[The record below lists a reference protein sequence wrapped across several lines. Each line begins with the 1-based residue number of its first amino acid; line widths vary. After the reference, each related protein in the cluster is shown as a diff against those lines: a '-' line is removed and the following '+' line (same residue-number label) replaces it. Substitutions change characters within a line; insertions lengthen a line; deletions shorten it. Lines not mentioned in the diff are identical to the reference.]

1 MVSSLLGHSGIESR
15 KLTIF
20 AADEDQKLLLYIDYV
35 CAEQAVTLPW
45 DEIAKTMEPRNP
57 SMGEKPMTGEAIK
70 QHLAKLR
77 DHRISEGYDVPPK
90 LDRNARRQAIAG
102 KISLQTPTPTPRK
115 FGVSGGQGKGKVEV
129 EGSVKKESTLLAPIS
144 KAKQKKAEQ
153 AKKAA
158 GAGNDGG
165 KGAAAD
171 GTAVGGKGAT
181 GKRGRR
187 PAIKKDEEHD
197 KGAAVGGA
205 SARQP
210 RHQERKDYSGMAP
223 DAEDSNIKNEPDS
236 ENDLPLLKRRNV
248 SRKSGASKPAVLG
261 LYNDTVRRWNNRGT
275 KTAADEA
282 TAQSAGVER
291 RKEPFIVVPNDS
303 DQDQQSDHDLPKG
316 PQTAPVMSNFAGFTF
331 DRNIN
336 YQGPGP
342 YSAYSVTDQQGI
354 NFGSSWPQQLQS
366 GHPSPMDDTFMP
378 PQTGMYPG
386 PGQPVN
392 LPYGNDSSVVP
403 QTPFTPLA
411 CGNANQQVENDLVG
425 PQTPFTPL
433 AFGNMN
439 QQTSSFDAFTSSPTY
454 GSFSSHTLPGTN
466 FDQSFDPALS
476 NSASRNTS
484 FDSSLV
490 SANDLQDPF
499 GGGNID
505 GSFGGLP
512 AAMPAA
518 NPNNWASATIS
529 HAPATFAGLASLDT
543 GFHQPVDMGGQS
555 LSDYVEPTMPGAG
568 LGISIPQASGDA
580 FHPATMASAD
590 HANVK
595 NELPS
600 SHLSQPAT
608 PFMASGYDLAHQ
620 QDSIDDFAHSLIGH
634 ANLSHIPDNDI
645 SG

>member
-1 MVSSLLGHSGIESR
+1 MSSILGHLRVQSQ
-15 KLTIF
+15 KLTTF

-45 DEIAKTMEPRNP
+45 DDIASTMEPRNP
-57 SMGEKPMTGEAIK
+57 SIGEKPMTGEAIK

-102 KISLQTPTPTPRK
+102 KISLQTPAPTPRK

-129 EGSVKKESTLLAPIS
+129 EGPAKKESTLLAPIS

-158 GAGNDGG
+158 GIGNDGG
-165 KGAAAD
+165 KGPATD
-171 GTAVGGKGAT
+171 GPGVGGKGVT

-187 PAIKKDEEHD
+187 SAIKKDD
-197 KGAAVGGA
+197 DPDSGAAAGGS

-210 RHQERKDYSGMAP
+210 RHPERKNYAGMAP
-223 DAEDSNIKNEPDS
+223 GPEDSNIKNEPDS
-236 ENDLPLLKRRNV
+236 ENDQPLFKRRNV
-248 SRKSGASKPAVLG
+248 ARKSGASKPAVLG

-291 RKEPFIVVPNDS
+291 PKDHFITVPNDS
-303 DQDQQSDHDLPKG
+303 DHDQQSDHDLPKV
-316 PQTAPVMSNFAGFTF
+316 PQTAPIMSNGAEFTF
-331 DRNIN
+331 CRNIN

-342 YSAYSVTDQQGI
+342 YGVPDQQGI

-386 PGQPVN
+386 PGQTVN
-392 LPYGNDSSVVP
+392 LPYGKDSSAMP

-439 QQTSSFDAFTSSPTY
+439 QQTSGFDAFNSSPTY

-518 NPNNWASATIS
+518 NPNNWANATIS
-529 HAPATFAGLASLDT
+529 HAPTRFAGLASLDT
-543 GFHQPVDMGGQS
+543 GFHQPVDIGGQN
-555 LSDYVEPTMPGAG
+555 LPDYVEPSMPGAG
-568 LGISIPQASGDA
+568 LGISVPQASGDA
-580 FHPATMASAD
+580 FHPATMSSAD

-608 PFMASGYDLAHQ
+608 PFMASGYDLAHP
-620 QDSIDDFAHSLIGH
+620 QDSFGDFAHSLIGH

-645 SG
+645 FG